1 MRIDNSTD
9 NFIFPSGAR
18 LEDNTLIPSKYD
30 TVVLYCPQ
38 PLYDKYG
45 NRIFIQTPDPEI
57 CAW

>member
-9 NFIFPSGAR
+9 NFIFPLGAR

-30 TVVLYCPQ
+30 KVVLYCPQ

-57 CAW
+57 W